1 MRSSC
6 PSSPSALFPP
16 PRTVGVARKGP
27 TTKTK
32 QTADKKK
39 WPRQNGPTKKKVAP
53 TKWPDK
59 KKHRPDKKKRS
70 SRHNDEKSAPTKLF
84 LASAAGR
91 MHCKFTATVLAP
103 SILSG
108 ILSGTLSGSLAGHFV
123 EAVRC
128 RPALAPPSL
137 RDEHPQGASSCRGAG
152 RKGEGRGG
160 GGGGAGAG
168 FDHSRGISQ
177 GEDDTPIPT
186 PMPLPCRCLVRLP
199 GGGAL
204 FGHG

>member
-1 MRSSC
+1 
-6 PSSPSALFPP
+6 
-16 PRTVGVARKGP
+16 
-27 TTKTK
+27 
-32 QTADKKK
+32 
-39 WPRQNGPTKKKVAP
+39 
-53 TKWPDK
+53 
-59 KKHRPDKKKRS
+59 
-70 SRHNDEKSAPTKLF
+70 
-84 LASAAGR
+84 

-160 GGGGAGAG
+160 GGGGGAGAG

-199 GGGAL
+199 GGWRCLATAERGLKLAPEPKRAQRGPRGLPDRHKTAQEAPKRTPRRPKRTPRLPKRASEAQEGPNTAPGGA
-204 FGHG
+204 